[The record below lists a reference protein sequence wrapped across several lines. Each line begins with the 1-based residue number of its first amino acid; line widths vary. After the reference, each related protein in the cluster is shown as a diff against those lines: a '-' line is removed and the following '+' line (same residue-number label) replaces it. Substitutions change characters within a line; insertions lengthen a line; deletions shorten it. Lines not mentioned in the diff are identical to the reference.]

1 MASSHR
7 GSSNRHTAADYT
19 DFAHTGPGTL
29 AGRYLRLFL
38 QPIYLARDLSPG
50 WAKPIRVMSEDF
62 TLYRGESLDAPVSTR
77 PAVHLVAFRCAHR
90 GTQLSTGWVEG
101 DCIRCFYHGWKY
113 DGAGQCVEQPAE
125 DAAFA
130 SKVKLR
136 SYPVHETAGLI
147 FAYLGE
153 ADGGDAGALRPPPP
167 YFPEFEEGYAAQAY
181 GGIWPCNY
189 FTQLD
194 NAVDTLH
201 TTFVHWQF
209 GRGVQTLQVEPL
221 ESGLVVHP
229 HGPGAGYPNFFHMP
243 NSHERATPPPRRQT

>member
-1 MASSHR
+1 
-7 GSSNRHTAADYT
+7 
-19 DFAHTGPGTL
+19 
-29 AGRYLRLFL
+29 
-38 QPIYLARDLSPG
+38 
-50 WAKPIRVMSEDF
+50 
-62 TLYRGESLDAPVSTR
+62 
-77 PAVHLVAFRCAHR
+77 
-90 GTQLSTGWVEG
+90 
-101 DCIRCFYHGWKY
+101 
-113 DGAGQCVEQPAE
+113 
-125 DAAFA
+125 
-130 SKVKLR
+130 
-136 SYPVHETAGLI
+136 VHEAAGLV

-153 ADGGDAGALRPPPP
+153 AEGGDAGAVPPPP
-167 YFPEFEEGYAAQAY
+167 YFPEFEQGYAAQAY

-243 NSHERATPPPRRQT
+243 NSHEWATPPPRGQTVWDFTKGWRVPVDDHHHARFDVSVMPLRGAEGEAYLATWGHKGTEATTMDVVRAILAGESSVRAAEAAPI